1 MARFTPNRA
10 RHPLASAVSLALAS
24 TLMSGSVL
32 AQTEEEGETEE
43 RKGGMIEEV
52 LVTAT
57 KRSVNMQDVA
67 QSIQTMSGEE
77 LTRSG
82 MLNFQE
88 FQAAIPSLSSVSTS
102 PGRNE
107 MVFRGIS
114 TGSQEWRTDS
124 SVAVYMDEVPMTSA
138 AQQVDPRMVDMAR
151 IEALPGPQGTL
162 FGSSSQSGAMK
173 YVTNKPD
180 ASEMSGYIRG
190 SWSTMN
196 EGEDSTDVEAMVNLP
211 IIDDVLALRVVG
223 YDVNEGGYIDNVAG
237 TDLFTGATNDS
248 AVEDDFNDWKQSGVR
263 ATARWNISDNW
274 NLDMMYIDQTS
285 ETTGDWK
292 QDPALDD
299 FEIVR
304 FHKDVRTDDW
314 WLGSLTLQGD
324 IGDFAQLTYAAAT
337 VEREVDYEFDTM
349 VSDQLRTRAYGID
362 NINYAYNP
370 LYYHTAYDI
379 GTVVNDQEG
388 TRTSHEIRLASIGDS
403 RFQWM
408 VGAYYEDTY
417 DAWDWY
423 WVTPNLTSTPAWQAL
438 NYLAYWLQNNYNTG
452 TIYPVAPT
460 DRYYGEEF
468 ERTTKQ
474 TAVFGTFGY
483 DITDAWN
490 VEAGVRWFEYDRQR
504 TEKQY
509 WPYGVPFG
517 NYDNGGVDEYAGKNS
532 DTVYKFSTS
541 YNISDDVMVYALY
554 SEGFRLGGH
563 NTVRN
568 ASSLPKEYGPDSLV
582 NQEIGFKGQ
591 FFDDAL
597 QLNATYYQM
606 DWTEMQREVGD
617 PTALGA
623 KGHVNL
629 GDATSKGIEMS
640 FTGWLSESFM
650 LQGTYFN
657 GSSEIEET
665 VYFSDVVPNLPGW
678 ADYELAAAGQPL
690 AIAPDEKWWIKAEY
704 TFHNAMLGADLW
716 FSYDHSWQAAYAHD
730 WWNAQNTVSGWGGNT
745 IPDYQKANFQMGL
758 WAADDWDVTFSI
770 YNVWDDRSVN
780 WVHTGD
786 DWLLDQYNI
795 SNYRSLES
803 VIRPRE
809 FSIGFSKHF

>member
-1 MARFTPNRA
+1 MARFTANRS
-10 RHPLASAVSLALAS
+10 RHPLATAIGVAIATGAVS
-24 TLMSGSVL
+24 TGTW
-32 AQTEEEGETEE
+32 AQDTETEE
-43 RKGGMIEEV
+43 TAKQGVVEEII
-52 LVTAT
+52 VTAR
-57 KRSVNMQDVA
+57 KRDENMQDIS
-67 QSIQTMSGEE
+67 QSIQAISGEE

-88 FQAAIPSLSSVSTS
+88 FQAAIPSLSSVSSS

-124 SVAVYMDEVPMTSA
+124 SVAVYLDEVPMTSA
-138 AQQVDPRMVDMAR
+138 AQQVDPRMVDMAH

-162 FGSSSQSGAMK
+162 FGASSQSGAMK

-180 ASEMSGYIRG
+180 ASEFSANVRG
-190 SWSTMN
+190 EFSTMP
-196 EGEDSTDVEAMVNLP
+196 EGENSTDIEAMVNLP
-211 IIDDVLALRVVG
+211 IIEDVLALRVVG

-237 TDLFTGATNDS
+237 ADLFTGATNDD
-248 AVEDDFNDWKQSGVR
+248 AVEENFNDWSQSGFR
-263 ATARWNISDNW
+263 ATARWNINDDW
-274 NLDMMYIDQTS
+274 HVDVMYIDQQS

-299 FEIVR
+299 LEIVR
-304 FHKDVRTDDW
+304 FHKDIRTDDW
-314 WLGSLTLQGD
+314 WLASLTLQGNIAD
-324 IGDFAQLTYAAAT
+324 VAEFTYAVAK
-337 VEREVDYEFDTM
+337 VDREVDYEFDTM

-388 TRTSHEIRLASIGDS
+388 NRTSHEVRLASIGDS

-423 WVTPNLTSTPAWQAL
+423 WVTPNLTSTPAWNAL

-460 DRYYGEEF
+460 DRYYGERF

-483 DITDAWN
+483 DLTDDWN
-490 VEAGVRWFEYDRQR
+490 VELGVRWFEYDRER

-509 WPYGVPFG
+509 WPYGVPYG
-517 NYDNGGVDEYAGKNS
+517 NYDNGGIDEYMGKDS
-532 DTVYKFSTS
+532 DTVYKLSTS
-541 YNISDDVMVYALY
+541 YNITDEVMVYALY

-563 NTVRN
+563 NSLRHS
-568 ASSLPKEYGPDSLV
+568 SSLPEAYGPDSLT
-582 NQEIGFKGQ
+582 NKEIGLKSQ
-591 FFDDAL
+591 FWDDAVQFNL
-597 QLNATYYQM
+597 TYYQM
-606 DWTEMQREVGD
+606 DWADMQREVGD

-623 KGHVNL
+623 KGHINL
-629 GDATSKGIEMS
+629 GDASSTGIEMS
-640 FTGWLSESFM
+640 FTTWLSDSFM
-650 LQGTYFN
+650 IQGTYFN
-657 GSSEIEET
+657 GESEIEET
-665 VYFSDVVPNLPGW
+665 VNFSDVVPNLPWWG
-678 ADYELAAAGQPL
+678 DYELAAKGQSL
-690 AIAPDEKWWIKAEY
+690 AIAPDEKWWLKAEY
-704 TFHNAMLGADLW
+704 TFHDALFGADLW
-716 FSYDHSWQAAYAHD
+716 FSYDHSWQASFAHD
-730 WWNAQNTVSGWGGNT
+730 WWNAQNSVYGWGSNT
-745 IPDYQKANFQMGL
+745 IPDYQRGNAQVGL
-758 WAADDWDVTFSI
+758 WEDGDWSVTFSI
-770 YNVWDDRSVN
+770 YNVWDDRSIN

-786 DWLLDQYNI
+786 DWLLSQYNI
-795 SNYRSLES
+795 NRYQTLEN

-809 FSIGFSKHF
+809 FSISFSKDF